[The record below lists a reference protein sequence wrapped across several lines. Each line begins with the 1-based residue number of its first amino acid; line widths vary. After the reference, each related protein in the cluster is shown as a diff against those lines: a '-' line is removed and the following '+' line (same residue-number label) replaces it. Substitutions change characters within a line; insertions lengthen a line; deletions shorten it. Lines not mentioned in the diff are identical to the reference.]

1 MFIEL
6 LSNTEKETLI
16 ELVIVMA
23 EIDGEISN
31 EEMEIL
37 QKYSTTL
44 DLTYKM
50 KEKGN
55 IEKSLKR
62 LASFDEESQ
71 KIIYA
76 ELCKLMM
83 IDGIDKEEMG
93 YLNEIKSACGLSQEK
108 HLKIIKTINKI
119 MNLEKEFKAI

>member
-83 IDGIDKEEMG
+83 IDGIDKEEMV

>member
-83 IDGIDKEEMG
+83 IDGIDKEEMA
-93 YLNEIKSACGLSQEK
+93 YLSEIKSACGLSQEK